1 MSFTKGSFI
10 KGNRIKGLDT
20 QGLGP
25 LPSQTCWLRVLCGTK
40 TPGDQNGPHEL
51 REGTGNPLQYSCLGS
66 PMDRGGWW
74 ATVRPWGGRVGHD

>member
-25 LPSQTCWLRVLCGTK
+25 LPSQTCWLRVLRGTK
-40 TPGDQNGPHEL
+40 TPGD
-51 REGTGNPLQYSCLGS
+51 
-66 PMDRGGWW
+66 
-74 ATVRPWGGRVGHD
+74 